1 MKKQILLSH
10 GGGGEEMN
18 SLIND
23 TIFKAFDNEIL
34 RRANDSA
41 ILNFPLDLD
50 KNFDIISANFGDK
63 TDYFNEKSQNF
74 DISNLNGQKKTDN
87 MNFNVQNCHN
97 KKNTQI
103 LCGNLAFTTDSFVVT
118 PLFFNGG
125 DIGKIAVCGT
135 VNDLA
140 MVGAKPLF
148 LSCAFIIEEGLEID
162 TFERILNSMAKTA
175 KEAGVKIVCGDTKVV
190 PRGSGDQIFI
200 NTSGIGQILKAGVQ
214 MDCVKK
220 GAKVLVSGDI
230 GRHGAVIMAARDEI
244 SVSTDLKSDC
254 KPLNAAVTELLK
266 NDVKILALRDATRGG
281 LSAALNEFAQH
292 LNCEISIRENDIK
305 VAPEVLGICELLG
318 FEPYDL
324 ANEGTFVAF
333 VEDGDETKAL
343 EILRKFN
350 ENAAIIGEVTQNEKG
365 RVILQ
370 NAYGTERFLEFP
382 KGELLPRI
390 C

>member
-1 MKKQILLSH
+1 
-10 GGGGEEMN
+10 
-18 SLIND
+18 
-23 TIFKAFDNEIL
+23 
-34 RRANDSA
+34 
-41 ILNFPLDLD
+41 
-50 KNFDIISANFGDK
+50 
-63 TDYFNEKSQNF
+63 
-74 DISNLNGQKKTDN
+74 
-87 MNFNVQNCHN
+87 
-97 KKNTQI
+97 
-103 LCGNLAFTTDSFVVT
+103 
-118 PLFFNGG
+118 
-125 DIGKIAVCGT
+125 
-135 VNDLA
+135 
-140 MVGAKPLF
+140 
-148 LSCAFIIEEGLEID
+148 
-162 TFERILNSMAKTA
+162 
-175 KEAGVKIVCGDTKVV
+175 
-190 PRGSGDQIFI
+190 
-200 NTSGIGQILKAGVQ
+200 

-266 NDVKILALRDATRGG
+266 NNVKILALRDATRGG
-281 LSAALNEFAQH
+281 LSAVLNEFAQH

-333 VEDGDETKAL
+333 IEDGDETKAL